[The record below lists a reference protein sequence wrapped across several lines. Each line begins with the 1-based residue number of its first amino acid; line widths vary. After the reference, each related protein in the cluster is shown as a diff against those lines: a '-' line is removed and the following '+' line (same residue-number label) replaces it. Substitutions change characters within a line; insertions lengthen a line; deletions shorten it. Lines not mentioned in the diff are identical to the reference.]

1 MSQLLLQDGLGVG
14 QVDKSCLVGPDL
26 DISTFIQVHI
36 SQDNLVALFDAQVV
50 HHPDRYV
57 AHAFLGRELEHAAV
71 RLDALLGVRDHE
83 CHGVLDAHLGKLVQ
97 GAIWQDDFISSIE
110 LRLAVADRDRT
121 VDEVAAY
128 KHIGLIGVASAEIA
142 EDGLL
147 AVTVVMALTLVS
159 TTTAPITDDFLRVWH
174 LIVLLR
180 VLVSKISSVII
191 GMIKACSLYLVILI
205 LFLLVRFLYLNSL
218 SVFLGLY
225 RFYFFNRVIAYF
237 GLLELCTD
245 DIGTEMVCLL
255 IRADYSKVGID
266 FINLFSF
273 CPSSI
278 DLVNLGLP
286 LIK

>member
-1 MSQLLLQDGLGVG
+1 M
-14 QVDKSCLVGPDL
+14 
-26 DISTFIQVHI
+26 
-36 SQDNLVALFDAQVV
+36 

-57 AHAFLGRELEHAAV
+57 AHTLLGRELEHAAV
-71 RLDALLGVRDHE
+71 RLDALLGVGDHE
-83 CHGVLDAHLGKLVQ
+83 CHGVLNAHLGKLVQ

-180 VLVSKISSVII
+180 VLVSKISSIII
-191 GMIKACSLYLVILI
+191 GMIKACSLYLVVLI
-205 LFLLVRFLYLNSL
+205 LFLLVRFLYFNCL
-218 SVFLGLY
+218 SVFLGLN
-225 RFYFFNRVIAYF
+225 RFYFFNRVIVYS
-237 GLLELCTD
+237 GLLGLCTD